1 MGNMVG
7 TVNIAPMSNGG
18 FTCFPVQPMPIP
30 TQTPPGAPR
39 PSKDLSL
46 TQPVPAVLAATPTT
60 PAPEPKAQGAAAHSI
75 SRSGTGSSTPGSTRM
90 TGEDPAGDQLSADRK
105 ATICRSVYEH
115 MLQRGMTS
123 EEGYLIVDVLHEVKA
138 WITV

>member
-1 MGNMVG
+1 MLLWSQQG
-7 TVNIAPMSNGG
+7 
-18 FTCFPVQPMPIP
+18 
-30 TQTPPGAPR
+30 
-39 PSKDLSL
+39 L
-46 TQPVPAVLAATPTT
+46 TRAYCTRVAGKTNAATPTT

-75 SRSGTGSSTPGSTRM
+75 SRSGTGSSTPGSTRV

-123 EEGYLIVDVLHEVKA
+123 EDGYLIVDVLHEVEA
-138 WITV
+138 WITAQIKSN